1 MGLVY
6 DNILKSRFGEMSLP
20 ERVAIGAIVGNYYT
34 FGGAFANS
42 KVSFQGVDLKS
53 LNKERLNELLRGT
66 GIEVSELSVSEN
78 LYGSI
83 DECEISFGVALFKW
97 CQQNMFFYDD
107 SEKYLVD
114 RMKFHALYNRLC
126 NYCNEYPSVI
136 NHKINAKCARMAYF
150 VCRTGVDK
158 TLFRSTSEEA
168 EVYNSL
174 KMNID
179 TWVGHFDNTYI
190 NYLFKCWSDDWHE
203 KMTYMESGNGVTFCV
218 SLEDKKLISESK
230 DLLSELLKW
239 SKDIQKS
246 NPCRLNNPVVV
257 KIKDGKIV
265 DYAVK

>member
-42 KVSFQGVDLKS
+42 KVSFQGVALKS
-53 LNKERLNELLRGT
+53 LTKERLNELLRGT

-126 NYCNEYPSVI
+126 N
-136 NHKINAKCARMAYF
+136 
-150 VCRTGVDK
+150 
-158 TLFRSTSEEA
+158 
-168 EVYNSL
+168 
-174 KMNID
+174 
-179 TWVGHFDNTYI
+179 
-190 NYLFKCWSDDWHE
+190 
-203 KMTYMESGNGVTFCV
+203 
-218 SLEDKKLISESK
+218 
-230 DLLSELLKW
+230 
-239 SKDIQKS
+239 
-246 NPCRLNNPVVV
+246 
-257 KIKDGKIV
+257 
-265 DYAVK
+265 